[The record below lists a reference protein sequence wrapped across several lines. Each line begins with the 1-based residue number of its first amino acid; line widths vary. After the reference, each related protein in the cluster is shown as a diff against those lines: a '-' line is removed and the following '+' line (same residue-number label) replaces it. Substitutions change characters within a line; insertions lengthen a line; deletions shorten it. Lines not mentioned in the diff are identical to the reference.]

1 MNHGTYGGYQA
12 HRRLGEDACAACLDA
27 NNAYKAVQR
36 SGGAENA
43 RERALRRLARLHPS
57 EFRRLYYAE
66 LQRVED

>member
-43 RERALRRLARLHPS
+43 RERLHPS